1 MKSPQPADPELQE
14 LVADL
19 LDGELSEDAR
29 RRLGQRVSSDPQARA
44 LYLDF
49 CETHAAL
56 SWEHGLVIADLAPS
70 TRGNAPPNQNF
81 FSWTRV
87 GTVFGTLAAI
97 NLIAVIAWYNL
108 GNSGSDQVVRPTAGG
123 AVVASLVSHIDPVLT
138 ADSLPWE
145 TNEIRV
151 GGYEIEK
158 GLIQLE
164 FESGVS
170 VLIEAPA
177 RFDAVSAERL
187 VLHAG
192 RLSASVPPEG
202 IGFTVETPEA
212 DVVDFGTE
220 FSVEVDGSES
230 EVHVFS
236 GHVQVKPK
244 TESGTEQAAA
254 IDLRTEQAIRISEAT
269 RQPAGIDLAT
279 DRFIRSISEPQKQYP
294 MLVKRLGSVAYYRM
308 PIRGGGLVC
317 SPKKYSGEVLTGRG
331 TRPAFAP
338 GIVGASLRVGG
349 RSVGRGAR
357 IENPPLLTSGR
368 FSLAAWVY
376 ADSRPTLG
384 TVATDVS
391 DGDGRFALSLD
402 RNGRLTGT
410 VTTNENQ
417 QESVSDSSP
426 VPLGLW
432 EFVVLTVDGKQLRMY
447 RNGDPAGS
455 TPCRSITS
463 RRPSTLWIGTSAES
477 QCSWDG
483 RIDELALFDRA
494 LTAEEVINLYEAAG
508 TE

>member
-1 MKSPQPADPELQE
+1 MKSPQPADGELQE
-14 LVADL
+14 LLADL

-29 RRLGQRVSSDPQARA
+29 RRLNERLSSDPQAQA

-56 SWEHGLVIADLAPS
+56 SWEHGLVIADLEPS
-70 TRGNAPPNQNF
+70 TRDIVPPRTDSI
-81 FSWTRV
+81 SWTRAW
-87 GTVFGTLAAI
+87 TILATLAATF
-97 NLIAVIAWYNL
+97 LVAAIAWY
-108 GNSGSDQVVRPTAGG
+108 SDSDEVVEPTAGG
-123 AVVASLVSHIDPVLT
+123 AVVAQLVSRIDAVLT

-151 GGYEIEK
+151 GGYEIER
-158 GLIQLE
+158 GLVQLE
-164 FESGVS
+164 FASGVS

-192 RLSASVPPEG
+192 RLSANVPPEG
-202 IGFTVETPEA
+202 VGFTVETPEA

-220 FSVEVDGSES
+220 FSVEVGGEES

-244 TESGTEQAAA
+244 TESGSEQADA

-279 DRFIRSISEPQKQYP
+279 DRFIRSINEPQKQYP
-294 MLVKRLGSVAYYRM
+294 MLVKQLGFVAYYRM
-308 PIRGGGLVC
+308 PIRGGGLAC
-317 SPKKYSGEVLTGRG
+317 SPKKYAGEMLMGEG

-349 RSVGRGAR
+349 RSVGRGAH
-357 IENPPLLTSGR
+357 IENPPRLTSGH
-368 FSLAAWVY
+368 FSLVAWVY
-376 ADSRPTLG
+376 ADSRPPGG

-410 VTTNENQ
+410 VTTNEDKQ
-417 QESVSDSSP
+417 VSVSDLSS
-426 VPLGLW
+426 VPLNSW
-432 EFVVLTVDGKQLRMY
+432 QFVVLTLDGKQLRMY
-447 RNGDPAGS
+447 RNGDPLVS
-455 TPCRSITS
+455 TPCHSMTS
-463 RRPSTLWIGTSAES
+463 RQPSTLWMGTSAEP
-477 QCSWDG
+477 QRFWNG

-494 LTAEEVINLYEAAG
+494 LAADEIAKLYQAAG